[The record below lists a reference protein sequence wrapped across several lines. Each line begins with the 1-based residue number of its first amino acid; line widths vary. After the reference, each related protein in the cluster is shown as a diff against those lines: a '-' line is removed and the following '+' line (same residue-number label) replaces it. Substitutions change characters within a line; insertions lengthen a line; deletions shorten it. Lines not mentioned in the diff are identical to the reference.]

1 MDYTTLYCMYINTWL
16 ALWHHDTQ
24 NLMVLTCSGQGHHE
38 NLLINEQKKNMM
50 VQKQKLQRWQ
60 VLQIRSLT
68 LQCWRRSYRSLQCRP
83 GSHLGGGAAAAP
95 VRYDRI
101 CSFYLL
107 NISD

>member
-1 MDYTTLYCMYINTWL
+1 MYINTWL

-38 NLLINEQKKNMM
+38 NLLINEQKKKPDGTKTKTSKMTG
-50 VQKQKLQRWQ
+50 

-68 LQCWRRSYRSLQCRP
+68 LQCWQRPYRHLQCRP
-83 GSHLGGGAAAAP
+83 GSRLGGGVAAAP

-101 CSFYLL
+101 CSYYLL
-107 NISD
+107 KISD